1 LSSPSR
7 RLQKVTRLWARFSI
21 RRIRTFPLTMVSTL
35 PADDLQPGL
44 AVKL

>member
-44 AVKL
+44 ALKL